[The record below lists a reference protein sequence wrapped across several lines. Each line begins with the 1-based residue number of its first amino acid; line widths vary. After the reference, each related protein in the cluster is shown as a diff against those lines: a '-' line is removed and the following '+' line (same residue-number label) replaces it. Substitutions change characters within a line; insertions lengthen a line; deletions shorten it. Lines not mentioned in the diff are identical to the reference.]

1 MVLDKGREELG
12 EMMINNQV
20 TQTTEKNGPK
30 ESKLWSSNS
39 VDIAVHRHFFKTT
52 LLVLKNISY

>member
-1 MVLDKGREELG
+1 VVLDKGREELG

-39 VDIAVHRHFFKTT
+39 VDIAVHRHFFKT
-52 LLVLKNISY
+52 